1 MTFDLKPWQRD
12 KTMMKI
18 TTFLLLCVATVATAQ
33 TAAVSPKPA
42 ASQSPPSTISVA
54 PVSSSAAAHGEIYPL
69 PHATRI
75 VLAGD
80 STVNHTTGWGTAFC
94 ERQTTDTECFNS
106 SRNGRSAKSYREQG
120 LWDRALA
127 VHPDYIL
134 IQFGANDGPGK
145 GPLLEDVPAT
155 TFSDYMRADIRDA
168 RAAGAI
174 PVLVTPLPQR
184 QYKDGKHVRTL
195 EDYAAAMRAVGKET
209 NTVVLDLNAEANAA
223 LDAMTEDQA
232 HQFNSNPA
240 NPNVPGRDTTHLNA
254 KGDEYFG
261 AMVAREFAAAFP
273 AIKVDVR

>member
-1 MTFDLKPWQRD
+1 M
-12 KTMMKI
+12 KT
-18 TTFLLLCVATVATAQ
+18 TLLLLAVMLCATDAVAQ
-33 TAAVSPKPA
+33 TAA
-42 ASQSPPSTISVA
+42 PSTQPAPSPAPQSTPQVA
-54 PVSSSAAAHGEIYPL
+54 PISASAAAHGEIYPL

-127 VHPDYIL
+127 AHPDYIL

-145 GPLLEDVPAT
+145 GLLLEDVPAT
-155 TFSDYMRADIRDA
+155 TFSEYMRDDIREA
-168 RAAGAI
+168 RAVGAI

-232 HQFNSNPA
+232 HAFNNNPA
-240 NPNVPGRDTTHLNA
+240 DPNTAGRDTTHLNA
-254 KGDEYFG
+254 KGGELFG

-273 AIKVDVR
+273 AVKVNIR

>member
-1 MTFDLKPWQRD
+1 
-12 KTMMKI
+12 MKI
-18 TTFLLLCVATVATAQ
+18 TTLLLFAATAASTIAAAQ
-33 TAAVSPKPA
+33 TAATSTQRPASPPAPA
-42 ASQSPPSTISVA
+42 AAPIPP
-54 PVSSSAAAHGEIYPL
+54 SAAARGQIYPL
-69 PHATRI
+69 PHALRI
-75 VLAGD
+75 ELAGD

-127 VHPDYIL
+127 THPDYIL

-168 RAAGAI
+168 RAAGVI

-184 QYKDGKHVRTL
+184 NYKEGKHVRTL

-232 HQFNSNPA
+232 HAFNNNPA
-240 NPNVPGRDTTHLNA
+240 DPTVAGRDTTHLNA
-254 KGDEYFG
+254 KGDDFFG

-273 AIKVDVR
+273 TLKVNTR

>member
-1 MTFDLKPWQRD
+1 
-12 KTMMKI
+12 MKI
-18 TTFLLLCVATVATAQ
+18 TIFLLLCVATVAAAQ
-33 TAAVSPKPA
+33 TAALSPKPA
-42 ASQSPPSTISVA
+42 ASQSPPSTISVT
-54 PVSSSAAAHGEIYPL
+54 PIPSSAAAHGEIYPL

-155 TFSDYMRADIRDA
+155 TFSDYMRAYIRDA

-209 NTVVLDLNAEANAA
+209 NTVVLDLNAEANTA
-223 LDAMTEDQA
+223 LDTMSEDQA

-240 NPNVPGRDTTHLNA
+240 NPSVPGRDTTHLNA

-273 AIKVDVR
+273 SIKVDVR

>member
-1 MTFDLKPWQRD
+1 MKPISL
-12 KTMMKI
+12 MP
-18 TTFLLLCVATVATAQ
+18 LALLCVAAAIGQ
-33 TAAVSPKPA
+33 TAPPLPEPA
-42 ASQSPPSTISVA
+42 AAPAAPIPP
-54 PVSSSAAAHGEIYPL
+54 AAAARGEIYPL
-69 PHATRI
+69 PHALRI

-94 ERQTTDTECFNS
+94 ERQATDTECFNS

-145 GPLLEDVPAT
+145 GPLLEDVPTT
-155 TFSDYMRADIRDA
+155 TFSDYMRADIREA

-184 QYKDGKHVRTL
+184 NYKDGKHVRTL
-195 EDYAAAMRAVGKET
+195 EDFAAAMRAVGKET

-232 HQFNSNPA
+232 HQFNNNPA
-240 NPNVPGRDTTHLNA
+240 DLAVPGRDTTHLNA
-254 KGDEYFG
+254 KGGEFFG

-273 AIKVDVR
+273 AVKVNTR